1 MDSKNLNDA
10 ISGATSILRE
20 LGFGAHEASVIIAL
34 NRVVTATVAE
44 LSTETGIHHAN
55 LYTVLDGLASR
66 DFVIVREGR
75 PKIYQFA
82 PLSHMKDS
90 MQGKIIQLVDYLERV
105 QEEREDQTVMPTLV
119 FTIRD
124 RAEVEAKM
132 RGMIERAKARI
143 TLMTPSISI
152 LGDEIV
158 NELKSASTR
167 GISIKAIL
175 GKKYNDEDL
184 RMDQRLKENTLAID
198 LVVDSEEALIS
209 MPDLSICGWADNAL
223 ISMQLEG
230 FLEQTWQL
238 ARGED
243 ND

>member
-1 MDSKNLNDA
+1 MYTDNLNDA
-10 ISGATSILRE
+10 ISGATTILRE

-34 NRVVTATVAE
+34 NRFVTATVSE
-44 LSTETGIHHAN
+44 LSNETGIHHAN
-55 LYTVLDGLASR
+55 LYSVLDGLASR
-66 DFVIVREGR
+66 DLVLVREGR

-82 PLSHMKDS
+82 PISHMKDS
-90 MQGKIIQLVDYLERV
+90 LQGKIIQLIEYLERI
-105 QEEREDQTVMPTLV
+105 QEEREEKSVMPTLV

-143 TLMTPSISI
+143 TLMSPSISM
-152 LGDEIV
+152 LGSEIV
-158 NELKSASTR
+158 KGLISASER
-167 GISIKAIL
+167 GIKIKAIL
-175 GKKYNDEDL
+175 GELYKSNDL
-184 RMDQRLKENTLAID
+184 QIDQRLKQNTLAID

-230 FLEQTWQL
+230 FLNQTWEL